1 MEFII
6 KKIIFDIYIWNFFFV
21 NWYKFFINKDII
33 VIIKFDLLFF
43 SMKDND
49 INFSFII
56 INVYY

>member
-6 KKIIFDIYIWNFFFV
+6 KKIIFDIYIWDFFFV
-21 NWYKFFINKDII
+21 NWYKFFVNKDII

-56 INVYY
+56 INVY

>member
-6 KKIIFDIYIWNFFFV
+6 KRIIFDIYIWDFFFV
-21 NWYKFFINKDII
+21 NWYKIFINKDII

-43 SMKDND
+43 SMIDND

-56 INVYY
+56 INVY

>member
-6 KKIIFDIYIWNFFFV
+6 KKIIFDIYIWDFFFV

-56 INVYY
+56 INVY

>member
-56 INVYY
+56 INVY